1 MAKRG
6 SYRQGFVFGAF
17 SFAGAT
23 VVGLVS
29 TVVTSRLYGIDIVG
43 QFALVA
49 APVAALWVLSTVKEQ
64 QALIKEITGL
74 EPREPRVS
82 QLFAVVF
89 SFSWALTAVVG
100 ALTAVVCWFV
110 FRGPLDR
117 PDLVAPTFVS
127 IGGYVLIT
135 NTCWNLDSVFSAF
148 VAGRVLFWV
157 NLHQGLSFV
166 ALAAGLSF
174 VWHSVWGLT
183 IATIASFGT
192 SLVHRLIAARHYVR
206 PRLSWSEYRLGM
218 AVLPDLLR
226 FGIKATPG
234 QIAQGAS
241 QQGGIWALGLVAPIA
256 VVGAY
261 SRAVVIPRNLQTASM
276 RITAVLYP
284 TLVGRHQAGD
294 GHGFDRAM
302 IDSIRYEVIGMLLI
316 AAAIGGAAEYVLQIF
331 GPGFSQA
338 APALA
343 LLMLFPAL
351 AGITV
356 TQTQALWATDRPS
369 LTSWISGARL
379 FINLGLLVVLTPW
392 IGIAGPA
399 IALLSGELLCVVL
412 SGISLRRTLTRPLR
426 ETWKLRERF
435 VLLLAYAAGF
445 GAAHGT
451 EQLFPFWPGIV
462 LCLAAGSA
470 SFVAVLLL
478 LGGLNR
484 RDRSR
489 FEHLLRW
496 LRARRRA
503 DAGLAAGAGGS

>member
-1 MAKRG
+1 MAERG
-6 SYRQGFVFGAF
+6 SYRAGFVFGAF
-17 SFAGAT
+17 SFLAAT
-23 VVGLVS
+23 VLGLIS
-29 TVVTSRLYGIDIVG
+29 AVVTSRLYGIEIVG

-74 EPREPRVS
+74 EPREPRVG

-100 ALTAVVCWFV
+100 TAVAAVCWFA
-110 FRGPLDR
+110 FRGPLGR
-117 PDLVAPTFVS
+117 PELVAPTFVS
-127 IGGYVLIT
+127 IAGYVLIT
-135 NTCWNLDSVFSAF
+135 NTCWNLDSIFSAF
-148 VAGRVLFWV
+148 VAGRLLFWV
-157 NLHQGLSFV
+157 NLHQGLCFI
-166 ALAAGLSF
+166 LLTAGGSF

-183 IATIASFGT
+183 IATLGSSAT
-192 SLVHRLIAARHYVR
+192 SLVHRLVAARHYVR
-206 PRLSWSEYRLGM
+206 PHLTWGEYRQGM

-226 FGIKATPG
+226 FGIRATPG

-241 QQGGIWALGLVAPIA
+241 QQGGIWALGLVASTA

-284 TLVGRHQAGD
+284 TLVGRHRAGD

-302 IDSIRYEVIGMLLI
+302 IDSIRYELIGMLLI
-316 AAAIGGAAEYVLQIF
+316 AGAIGGAADYVLQVF
-331 GPGFSQA
+331 GPGFSRA

-343 LLMLFPAL
+343 LLILYPAF

-356 TQTQALWATDRPS
+356 TQTQALWATDRPG

-379 FINLGLLVVLTPW
+379 LVNLGLLIVLTPK

-399 IALLSGELLCVVL
+399 IALLAGEIAYVAL

-426 ETWKLRERF
+426 EIWRLRERL
-435 VLLLAYAAGF
+435 VLLLAYGTSFAVSHA
-445 GAAHGT
+445 T
-451 EQLFPFWPGIV
+451 EQLVPLWPGIV
-462 LCLAAGSA
+462 LCLGAAA
-470 SFVAVLLL
+470 VSFTAVIL
-478 LGGLNR
+478 LGGGVNH
-484 RDRSR
+484 RDRDR
-489 FEHLLRW
+489 FEQLLRR
-496 LRARRRA
+496 LRAARGSR
-503 DAGLAAGAGGS
+503 AGLAAN

>member
-17 SFAGAT
+17 SFVGAT
-23 VVGLVS
+23 VIGLIS

-89 SFSWALTAVVG
+89 SFSWALTGVVG
-100 ALTAVVCWFV
+100 MLTAVVCWFV
-110 FRGPLDR
+110 FRGPLGR
-117 PDLVAPTFVS
+117 PELVAPTFVS
-127 IGGYVLIT
+127 IAGYVVIT

-157 NLHQGLSFV
+157 NLHQGVSFV
-166 ALAAGLSF
+166 VLAAGLNF

-192 SLVHRLIAARHYVR
+192 SLVHRLIAVRHYVR
-206 PRLSWSEYRLGM
+206 PHLTWHEYRQGL

-234 QIAQGAS
+234 QIAQGAG
-241 QQGGIWALGLVAPIA
+241 QQGGVWALGLVASTA

-284 TLVGRHQAGD
+284 TLVGRHKAGD
-294 GHGFDRAM
+294 GHGFDRAL

-316 AAAIGGAAEYVLQIF
+316 AAAIGGAADYVLRIF

-338 APALA
+338 APALV
-343 LLMLFPAL
+343 LLMLYPAF

-356 TQTQALWATDRPS
+356 TQTQALWATDRPA
-369 LTSWISGARL
+369 LTSWISGVRL
-379 FINLGLLVVLTPW
+379 FVNLALLIVLTPR

-399 IALLSGELLCVVL
+399 IAVLAGEVVYVAL
-412 SGISLRRTLTRPLR
+412 AGLVVRRAMTRPLR

-445 GAAHGT
+445 AAAYGT
-451 EQLFPFWPGIV
+451 EQVLPFWPGV
-462 LCLAAGSA
+462 VVCLAAGA
-470 SFVAVLLL
+470 VSFVLVFL
-478 LGGLNR
+478 LGGGVNH
-484 RDRSR
+484 RDRGR
-489 FEHLLRW
+489 FEHLLRR

-503 DAGLAAGAGGS
+503 ATGLAADAGN